1 VRAFVLDASVVMA
14 WFFKDETNALAE
26 HVMTLVESCHVHVP
40 YHWHAEIANSMII
53 GERKGRA
60 EPAFVKQFSLV
71 IDNFDILPES
81 PLAERNALSL
91 LPLARQ
97 HQLTIYDALYLDLAQ
112 RRECPIATL
121 DKALARAAVNAG
133 VTVLG
138 DTV

>member
-1 VRAFVLDASVVMA
+1 VKAFVLDASIVMA

-26 HVMTLVESCHVHVP
+26 HVMTLVESCDVHVP
-40 YHWHAEIANSMII
+40 YHWHAEVANSLIM
-53 GERKGRA
+53 GERKGRV
-60 EPAFVKQFSLV
+60 ETAFVDQFAQIIENL
-71 IDNFDILPES
+71 DILPES
-81 PLAERNALSL
+81 PLAERNAVSL

-121 DKALARAAVNAG
+121 DKALARAASEAG

-138 DTV
+138 DLE